1 MHDNLEINKVAIAA
15 AYRMLE
21 EGINILKKSG
31 INGKA
36 INILLIGLAGIKKE
50 IRQRR
55 TEDENITG
63 LQKYIFGNHQN
74 ANGDRADCKDAHG
87 EHA

>member
-1 MHDNLEINKVAIAA
+1 MHDNFEINKVAIAA

-55 TEDENITG
+55 TENENITG
-63 LQKYIFGNHQN
+63 T
-74 ANGDRADCKDAHG
+74 
-87 EHA
+87 

>member
-1 MHDNLEINKVAIAA
+1 MHDNLEINKVAIAV

-55 TEDENITG
+55 SEDENITG
-63 LQKYIFGNHQN
+63 T
-74 ANGDRADCKDAHG
+74 
-87 EHA
+87 

>member
-1 MHDNLEINKVAIAA
+1 MNNDKTNKVAIAA

-21 EGINILKKSG
+21 EGINILRKSG
-31 INGKA
+31 ISAKA
-36 INILLIGLAGIKKE
+36 INFLLIGLSGIKKE

-63 LQKYIFGNHQN
+63 T
-74 ANGDRADCKDAHG
+74 
-87 EHA
+87 

>member
-1 MHDNLEINKVAIAA
+1 MHDKLEVNKVAIAV

-31 INGKA
+31 INDKA

-50 IRQRR
+50 IRQRK

-63 LQKYIFGNHQN
+63 T
-74 ANGDRADCKDAHG
+74 
-87 EHA
+87 